1 MSVANAS
8 GTSSSNHP
16 IPVDQGTDPTTPA
29 RQKSGASTP
38 QAQKF
43 MPPPRV
49 VPRSPRLLQDF
60 TIDSPSQNR
69 GRSESSPA
77 SLASPSKAM
86 QPVPPSSIT
95 VATLPSTP
103 IAMPASTPLAAPIP
117 TPTATQNAAPTAT
130 TKPNLPMLAL
140 SVLTGDNIS
149 DASPPPSPTKLMR
162 LRVSRRISSRIQARE
177 TGKGSASA
185 PTTPRKT
192 SESTSGQPPVS
203 PTQDT
208 KSANKVRS
216 SEIQAQ
222 PSPRKLDQELM
233 TLSNEVAGHWI
244 KAIQGDGSGSK
255 GMRKSGAAVFLGQP
269 TKLPVDQFSPELRKR
284 LPASFNDATI
294 THSALISTLYGQA
307 FNRHSAAK
315 VLLLT
320 RRSVMQD
327 YSDKKLMLSDLE
339 SRADSDPAAKERYK
353 KNMEDRTRDCVQ
365 FMFGINA
372 SQSPATFFSEELV
385 SLWRTMDSQLIA
397 MNMGKPERERLA
409 YELVVSRMVLRTAK
423 GNDTEAGQ
431 AIPTLFLATIKEAAT
446 KFFPQFCSNVLQQFD
461 KERRA
466 PTSTAPTSTAST
478 GADHLLNSSASSSSL
493 SSTNS
498 TSSNTSSGNSANSN
512 NPSQ

>member
-1 MSVANAS
+1 MSLANAS
-8 GTSSSNHP
+8 VPSSSTHP
-16 IPVDQGTDPTTPA
+16 ITIDQDTDPTTPDTK
-29 RQKSGASTP
+29 KSGSAMY

-49 VPRSPRLLQDF
+49 VPRSPRTLKDF

-86 QPVPPSSIT
+86 PLPTPTSTT
-95 VATLPSTP
+95 VATPP
-103 IAMPASTPLAAPIP
+103 STPLAPPTSTPLAIP
-117 TPTATQNAAPTAT
+117 PATP
-130 TKPNLPMLAL
+130 KPNLPMLAL

-149 DASPPPSPTKLMR
+149 DASPLSSPTKLMR
-162 LRVSRRISSRIQARE
+162 LRVSRRMSSRIQDKE

-192 SESTSGQPPVS
+192 SESTRVQQPASPVQGAKS
-203 PTQDT
+203 PT
-208 KSANKVRS
+208 KVGS
-216 SEIQAQ
+216 SEIPAQ

-233 TLSNEVAGHWI
+233 TLSNEIAGHWI

-255 GMRKSGAAVFLGQP
+255 GMHKSGATVFLGQP
-269 TKLPVDQFSPELRKR
+269 TKIPLDQFSPELRKR
-284 LPASFNDATI
+284 LPASFNAATI
-294 THSALISTLYGQA
+294 THSVLITALYGQA

-339 SRADSDPAAKERYK
+339 ARAESDPAAKERYK

-365 FMFGINA
+365 FMFGANA
-372 SQSPATFFSEELV
+372 SQSPGTFFSEELL

-397 MNMGKPERERLA
+397 MNLGKTERERLA

-423 GNDTEAGQ
+423 GNDAEAGQ
-431 AIPTLFLATIKEAAT
+431 AIPTLFLATIKEASS
-446 KFFPQFCSNVLQQFD
+446 KLFPQFCSKILEQFD
-461 KERRA
+461 KDR
-466 PTSTAPTSTAST
+466 TAPTSTAST
-478 GADHLLNSSASSSSL
+478 GAADLLNTAASSSSS
-493 SSTNS
+493 SSTDSSSSS
-498 TSSNTSSGNSANSN
+498 TSSVHSASSN
-512 NPSQ
+512 NQSQ

>member
-1 MSVANAS
+1 M
-8 GTSSSNHP
+8 
-16 IPVDQGTDPTTPA
+16 
-29 RQKSGASTP
+29 
-38 QAQKF
+38 
-43 MPPPRV
+43 
-49 VPRSPRLLQDF
+49 
-60 TIDSPSQNR
+60 
-69 GRSESSPA
+69 
-77 SLASPSKAM
+77 
-86 QPVPPSSIT
+86 
-95 VATLPSTP
+95 
-103 IAMPASTPLAAPIP
+103 P
-117 TPTATQNAAPTAT
+117 TPNATPTVT
-130 TKPNLPMLAL
+130 TNPNLPKLAL

-162 LRVSRRISSRIQARE
+162 LRVSKRISSRIQDKE

-192 SESTSGQPPVS
+192 SESTGVQPPASTV
-203 PTQDT
+203 QDT
-208 KSANKVRS
+208 KSPNKVGS

-222 PSPRKLDQELM
+222 PSPRTLDQELIA
-233 TLSNEVAGHWI
+233 LSNEVAGHWI

-294 THSALISTLYGQA
+294 THSVLISTLYGQI

-320 RRSVMQD
+320 RRSVMKD

-365 FMFGINA
+365 FMFGAKA
-372 SQSPATFFSEELV
+372 SQSPGTFFSEELI

-397 MNMGKPERERLA
+397 MNMGKSERERLA
-409 YELVVSRMVLRTAK
+409 YDLLVSRMVLRTAK

-431 AIPTLFLATIKEAAT
+431 AIPTLFLATIKEASA
-446 KFFPQFCSNVLQQFD
+446 KLFPQFCSSVLQQFD
-461 KERRA
+461 KDRTA

-478 GADHLLNSSASSSSL
+478 GADHLLNTSASSSSS

-512 NPSQ
+512 NQSE

>member
-1 MSVANAS
+1 MSLANAKV
-8 GTSSSNHP
+8 TSSSNHP
-16 IPVDQGTDPTTPA
+16 IPVDQGTDPATLA

-86 QPVPPSSIT
+86 PPVTSSSTT
-95 VATLPSTP
+95 VATQPSTP
-103 IAMPASTPLAAPIP
+103 MAMPASTPLA
-117 TPTATQNAAPTAT
+117 TPTATPNAAPTTT
-130 TKPNLPMLAL
+130 TKANLPMLAL
-140 SVLTGDNIS
+140 SVLTGDHMS

-162 LRVSRRISSRIQARE
+162 LRVSRRISSRIHDRE

-192 SESTSGQPPVS
+192 SQSTSSQPPVS
-203 PTQDT
+203 PAQDT
-208 KSANKVRS
+208 KSPNKVRS

-222 PSPRKLDQELM
+222 PSPRKLDQELL

-284 LPASFNDATI
+284 LPPTFNDATM
-294 THSALISTLYGQA
+294 THSVLISTLYGPA

-385 SLWRTMDSQLIA
+385 SLWRTMDSQLIT
-397 MNMGKPERERLA
+397 MNLGKPERERLA

-461 KERRA
+461 KER
-466 PTSTAPTSTAST
+466 TAPTSTASH
-478 GADHLLNSSASSSSL
+478 GGDNLLNTSISSSASSSTNSSSSSTL
-493 SSTNS
+493 SSNS
-498 TSSNTSSGNSANSN
+498 TSSN

>member
-1 MSVANAS
+1 MSLANAS
-8 GTSSSNHP
+8 VPSSSTHP
-16 IPVDQGTDPTTPA
+16 ITIDQGTDPTTPDA
-29 RQKSGASTP
+29 KKGSASMH

-49 VPRSPRLLQDF
+49 VPRSPRTLKDF
-60 TIDSPSQNR
+60 TIESPSPNR

-86 QPVPPSSIT
+86 PPATPSSTT
-95 VATLPSTP
+95 VATPP
-103 IAMPASTPLAAPIP
+103 STPLATPTATPLA
-117 TPTATQNAAPTAT
+117 TPTATQ
-130 TKPNLPMLAL
+130 KPNLPMLAL

-149 DASPPPSPTKLMR
+149 DASPPSSPTKLMR
-162 LRVSRRISSRIQARE
+162 LRVSKRISSRIQDKE

-192 SESTSGQPPVS
+192 SESTRVQQPASPVQDAKS
-203 PTQDT
+203 PT
-208 KSANKVRS
+208 KVGS
-216 SEIQAQ
+216 SEIPAQ
-222 PSPRKLDQELM
+222 PSPRKLDQELIA
-233 TLSNEVAGHWI
+233 LNHEIAGHWI
-244 KAIQGDGSGSK
+244 KAIQGDSSGSK
-255 GMRKSGAAVFLGQP
+255 GMRKSGATVFLGQP
-269 TKLPVDQFSPELRKR
+269 TKIPVDQFSPELRKR

-294 THSALISTLYGQA
+294 THSVLISTLYGQA

-339 SRADSDPAAKERYK
+339 ARAESDPAAKERYK

-365 FMFGINA
+365 FLFGANA
-372 SQSPATFFSEELV
+372 SQSPGTFFSEELV

-397 MNMGKPERERLA
+397 MNFGKTERERLA

-431 AIPTLFLATIKEAAT
+431 AIPTLFLATIKEASS
-446 KFFPQFCSNVLQQFD
+446 KLFPQFCSNVLQQFD
-461 KERRA
+461 KDR
-466 PTSTAPTSTAST
+466 TAPTSTAST
-478 GADHLLNSSASSSSL
+478 GAANLLNTSASSSSS
-493 SSTNS
+493 SSTDSSSSS
-498 TSSNTSSGNSANSN
+498 TSSINSASSN
-512 NPSQ
+512 NQSQ

>member
-1 MSVANAS
+1 MSVANTS
-8 GTSSSNHP
+8 STSSSNRP
-16 IPVDQGTDPTTPA
+16 IPIDQGANLTTPV
-29 RQKSGASTP
+29 RQKGGASTP

-49 VPRSPRLLQDF
+49 APRSPRLLQDF

-77 SLASPSKAM
+77 SLASPSKAIPLVTPTSTM
-86 QPVPPSSIT
+86 
-95 VATLPSTP
+95 VATPPSTP
-103 IAMPASTPLAAPIP
+103 IP
-117 TPTATQNAAPTAT
+117 TPMPTPNAAPTVT
-130 TKPNLPMLAL
+130 TNPNLPKLAL

-162 LRVSRRISSRIQARE
+162 LRVSKRISSRIQDKE

-185 PTTPRKT
+185 PTTPRKS
-192 SESTSGQPPVS
+192 SESTGVQPPAWPV
-203 PTQDT
+203 QDT
-208 KSANKVRS
+208 KPPNKVGS

-222 PSPRKLDQELM
+222 PSPRTLDQELI

-244 KAIQGDGSGSK
+244 KAIQGNGLGSK

-294 THSALISTLYGQA
+294 THPVLISALYGQT

-320 RRSVMQD
+320 RRSVMKD

-365 FMFGINA
+365 FMFGAKA
-372 SQSPATFFSEELV
+372 SQSLGTFFSEELI

-397 MNMGKPERERLA
+397 MNMGKTERERLA
-409 YELVVSRMVLRTAK
+409 YDLLVSRMVLRTAK

-431 AIPTLFLATIKEAAT
+431 AIPTLFLATIKEASA
-446 KFFPQFCSNVLQQFD
+446 KLFPQFCSSVLQQFD
-461 KERRA
+461 KDRTA

-478 GADHLLNSSASSSSL
+478 GADHLLNTSASSSSS

-498 TSSNTSSGNSANSN
+498 TSSNTSSVNSANSN
-512 NPSQ
+512 NQSQ

>member
-1 MSVANAS
+1 
-8 GTSSSNHP
+8 
-16 IPVDQGTDPTTPA
+16 
-29 RQKSGASTP
+29 
-38 QAQKF
+38 
-43 MPPPRV
+43 
-49 VPRSPRLLQDF
+49 
-60 TIDSPSQNR
+60 
-69 GRSESSPA
+69 
-77 SLASPSKAM
+77 
-86 QPVPPSSIT
+86 
-95 VATLPSTP
+95 
-103 IAMPASTPLAAPIP
+103 
-117 TPTATQNAAPTAT
+117 
-130 TKPNLPMLAL
+130 
-140 SVLTGDNIS
+140 
-149 DASPPPSPTKLMR
+149 MR
-162 LRVSRRISSRIQARE
+162 LRVSRRISSRIHDRE

-192 SESTSGQPPVS
+192 SESTSGQPPAS
-203 PTQDT
+203 PAQDT
-208 KSANKVRS
+208 KSPNKVRS

-222 PSPRKLDQELM
+222 PSPRTLDQELL

-244 KAIQGDGSGSK
+244 QAIQGDGSGSK

-284 LPASFNDATI
+284 LPPSFNDATM
-294 THSALISTLYGQA
+294 THSVLISTLYGPA

-339 SRADSDPAAKERYK
+339 VRADSDPAAKERYK

-372 SQSPATFFSEELV
+372 SQSPATFFSEELI
-385 SLWRTMDSQLIA
+385 SLWRTMDSQLVA
-397 MNMGKPERERLA
+397 LNLGRVERERLA

-446 KFFPQFCSNVLQQFD
+446 KFFPQFCRNVLQQFD
-461 KERRA
+461 RERA
-466 PTSTAPTSTAST
+466 APTSTASNA
-478 GADHLLNSSASSSSL
+478 GDNLLNTSASSSSSSSTNSSSSSASSS
-493 SSTNS
+493 
-498 TSSNTSSGNSANSN
+498 NSASSN